1 MRGRVS
7 TSAYPLAAAT

>member
-1 MRGRVS
+1 MRGQVS